1 MAGKITNNL
10 GSLPVVFV
18 SGNGSIL
25 ADDQGK
31 KYIDFVSGIGVN
43 CLGHNH
49 PALVKAVCDQAAK
62 QIHISNYYNS
72 DTGLACAEALLSR
85 TKMDKVFF
93 GNSGAE
99 ANEAAIKLA
108 RKFGSQ
114 SDAKEGKPAGTR
126 HVIVTLQKSFH
137 GRTLATLAATG
148 QDKFHAPA
156 FAPYI
161 AGFRHIDANDFSAL
175 ETAFDGTVCAFFME
189 VVQGEGGVNLVDRE
203 WARAACAAAKK
214 VGALVMIDEVQTGVG
229 RTGTFLACEQLGLD
243 PDVVT
248 LAKGIAGGVPMG
260 ACLSKGA
267 AADVFVAGD
276 HQSTFGGNPLAC
288 AASLAVMA
296 ELAKPGFLSKAA
308 EKGDYIRA
316 KIAAWKLPCIR
327 EIRGRGLMVGVDID
341 SPASDIQKA
350 CLGFSGSGGR
360 GLCISTAGVQTLRFL
375 PPLVVTMEEI
385 DEGLEILHSVLT
397 GSNSNQ

>member
-1 MAGKITNNL
+1 MAGKIINNL

-114 SDAKEGKPAGTR
+114 SDAKEGKQAGTR
-126 HVIVTLQKSFH
+126 HVIVTLQSPSTAERSQPRSDRA
-137 GRTLATLAATG
+137 G
-148 QDKFHAPA
+148 KFHAPA
-156 FAPYI
+156 AAHH

-175 ETAFDGTVCAFFME
+175 KRPSTEPCAPSS
-189 VVQGEGGVNLVDRE
+189 
-203 WARAACAAAKK
+203 WKSYRA
-214 VGALVMIDEVQTGVG
+214 
-229 RTGTFLACEQLGLD
+229 
-243 PDVVT
+243 
-248 LAKGIAGGVPMG
+248 
-260 ACLSKGA
+260 
-267 AADVFVAGD
+267 
-276 HQSTFGGNPLAC
+276 
-288 AASLAVMA
+288 
-296 ELAKPGFLSKAA
+296 KAA
-308 EKGDYIRA
+308 
-316 KIAAWKLPCIR
+316 
-327 EIRGRGLMVGVDID
+327 
-341 SPASDIQKA
+341 
-350 CLGFSGSGGR
+350 
-360 GLCISTAGVQTLRFL
+360 
-375 PPLVVTMEEI
+375 
-385 DEGLEILHSVLT
+385 
-397 GSNSNQ
+397 